1 MYVSHASET
10 RLLISFFLD
19 YTVVVKTS
27 NSLWAGTD
35 ARVSIRVRGTT
46 GNINDR
52 ELDSIT
58 DHFERGRQV
67 NGLQFIV
74 VFVDSRLRDFYL
86 TCLCTVLVTGSLGF
100 ILEAWWHAAAISR
113 ESSRDKISRQLLAP
127 IHSFAL
133 VFG

>member
-67 NGLQFIV
+67 NGLQ
-74 VFVDSRLRDFYL
+74 S
-86 TCLCTVLVTGSLGF
+86 
-100 ILEAWWHAAAISR
+100 
-113 ESSRDKISRQLLAP
+113 
-127 IHSFAL
+127 
-133 VFG
+133 